1 MENNE
6 LIICKALK
14 ILWPSVLITAAKTDL
29 STKASLCPAAAWGGG
44 VSVAETQTRP
54 PKPSIQPFLFS
65 HPWSV
70 GCVSPICLC
79 VWY

>member
-44 VSVAETQTRP
+44 VS
-54 PKPSIQPFLFS
+54 
-65 HPWSV
+65 
-70 GCVSPICLC
+70 G
-79 VWY
+79 